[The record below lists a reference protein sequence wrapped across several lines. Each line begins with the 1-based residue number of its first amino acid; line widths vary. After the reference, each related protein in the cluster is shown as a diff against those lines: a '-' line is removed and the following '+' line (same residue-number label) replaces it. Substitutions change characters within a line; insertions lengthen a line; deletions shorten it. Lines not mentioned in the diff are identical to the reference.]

1 MFLDNIASLT
11 DKMGTQL
18 ILVTTPVR
26 KSYSHH
32 INAGQ
37 LSQMHDNIERVLK
50 GHKSVSYLD
59 FFTDSSYIDDDF
71 FDADHLTE
79 LGAKKLSCKID
90 SLMMN
95 N

>member
-1 MFLDNIASLT
+1 
-11 DKMGTQL
+11 
-18 ILVTTPVR
+18 
-26 KSYSHH
+26 
-32 INAGQ
+32 
-37 LSQMHDNIERVLK
+37 MHDNIERVLK